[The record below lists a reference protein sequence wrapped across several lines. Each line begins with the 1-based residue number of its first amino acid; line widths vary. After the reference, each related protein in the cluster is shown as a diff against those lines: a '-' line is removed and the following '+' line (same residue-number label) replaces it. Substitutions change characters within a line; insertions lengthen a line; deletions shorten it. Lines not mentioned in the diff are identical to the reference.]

1 MSESGMWSSDFVK
14 YSDTLQAF
22 GYARSPIPKL
32 YCERHMTESIL
43 LDRDGAVATVTLN
56 RPEKRNALD
65 AASWTRIADIFEEL
79 SADTD
84 MRCIVVTGAGDKAF
98 GSGNDISEFDT
109 LRANS
114 EQVLPY
120 NDNATRT
127 VHAIENSLHPTVA
140 RIQGFCMGGGLE
152 IALCCDIRVAATD
165 SKFGLPVK
173 NMGIYLDPALADTL
187 VRAVGRATA
196 LEMVLEGRILN
207 AEEALSRG
215 IITRVVEPDELD
227 DEIAATV
234 ERVLAGAPL
243 AQRYN
248 RMAIRNIERA
258 AEITDEDR
266 IRAASYADSED
277 YNNAWTSFMAKRKA
291 EFKGR

>member
-1 MSESGMWSSDFVK
+1 
-14 YSDTLQAF
+14 
-22 GYARSPIPKL
+22 
-32 YCERHMTESIL
+32 MTESIL
-43 LDRDGAVATVTLN
+43 LTRDGAVATVTIN

-65 AASWTRIADIFEEL
+65 AASWTRIGDIFTDL

-84 MRCIVVTGAGDKAF
+84 LRCVVVTGAGDKAF

-109 LRANS
+109 LRANA
-114 EQVLPY
+114 EQVMPY
-120 NDNATRT
+120 NDNAIRT
-127 VHAIENSLHPTVA
+127 VLAVEKSLHPTIA

-152 IALCCDIRVAATD
+152 IALCCDIRIAATD

-173 NMGIYLDPALADTL
+173 NMGIFLDPALADTL

-215 IITRVVEPDELD
+215 IITRVVETGDLD
-227 DEIAATV
+227 AEIDATV

-248 RMAIRNIERA
+248 RMAVRGIEPA
-258 AEITDEDR
+258 APITDEDK

-277 YNNAWTSFMAKRKA
+277 YNNAWTSFIAKQKA

>member
-1 MSESGMWSSDFVK
+1 
-14 YSDTLQAF
+14 
-22 GYARSPIPKL
+22 
-32 YCERHMTESIL
+32 MTDSIL
-43 LDRDGAVATVTLN
+43 LNRDGAVATVTLN

-65 AASWTRIADIFEEL
+65 AASWTRIGDVFEEL

-98 GSGNDISEFDT
+98 GSGNDISEFET
-109 LRANS
+109 LRADS

-127 VHAIENSLHPTVA
+127 VLAIENSLHPTVA
-140 RIQGFCMGGGLE
+140 RIQGYCMGGGLE
-152 IALCCDIRVAATD
+152 IALCCDIRVAAAD

-196 LEMVLEGRILN
+196 LEMVLEGRILD
-207 AEEALSRG
+207 AEEALSLG
-215 IITRVVEPDELD
+215 IINRLVETDELD
-227 DEIAATV
+227 AEIAATV
-234 ERVLAGAPL
+234 ERILAGAPL

-248 RMAIRNIERA
+248 RMAIRNVERA
-258 AEITDEDR
+258 TPITDEDR
-266 IRAASYADSED
+266 LRAASYADSED
-277 YNNAWTSFMAKRKA
+277 YNNAWTSFMAKRKS

>member
-1 MSESGMWSSDFVK
+1 
-14 YSDTLQAF
+14 
-22 GYARSPIPKL
+22 
-32 YCERHMTESIL
+32 MTDSIL
-43 LDRDGAVATVTLN
+43 LNRDGAVATVTLN

-65 AASWTRIADIFEEL
+65 AASWTRIGDVFEEL

-127 VHAIENSLHPTVA
+127 VLAIENSLHPTVA
-140 RIQGFCMGGGLE
+140 RIQGYCMGGGLE
-152 IALCCDIRVAATD
+152 IALCCDIRVAAAD

-196 LEMVLEGRILN
+196 LEMVLEGRILD
-207 AEEALSRG
+207 AEEALSLG
-215 IITRVVEPDELD
+215 IINRLVETDELD
-227 DEIAATV
+227 AEIAATV
-234 ERVLAGAPL
+234 ERILAGAPL

-248 RMAIRNIERA
+248 RMAIRNVERA
-258 AEITDEDR
+258 TPITDEDR
-266 IRAASYADSED
+266 LRAASYADSED
-277 YNNAWTSFMAKRKA
+277 YNNAWTSFMAKRKS

>member
-1 MSESGMWSSDFVK
+1 
-14 YSDTLQAF
+14 
-22 GYARSPIPKL
+22 
-32 YCERHMTESIL
+32 MTDSIL
-43 LDRDGAVATVTLN
+43 LNREGAVATVTLN

-65 AASWTRIADIFEEL
+65 AASWTRIADVFEEL

-84 MRCIVVTGAGDKAF
+84 LRCVVVTGAGDRAF

-109 LRANS
+109 LRANA

-120 NDNATRT
+120 NDNSART

-140 RIQGFCMGGGLE
+140 RIQGYCMGGGLE

-165 SKFGLPVK
+165 AKFGLPVK

-196 LEMVLEGRILN
+196 LEMVLEGRILD
-207 AEEALSRG
+207 AGEALSRG
-215 IITRVVEPDELD
+215 IITRVVETADLD
-227 DEIAATV
+227 AEIAATV

-248 RMAIRNIERA
+248 RMAIRNIEPA
-258 AEITDEDR
+258 AAITDEDR
-266 IRAASYADSED
+266 VRAASYADSED
-277 YNNAWTSFMAKRKA
+277 YNTAWTSFLAKRKA

>member
-1 MSESGMWSSDFVK
+1 
-14 YSDTLQAF
+14 
-22 GYARSPIPKL
+22 
-32 YCERHMTESIL
+32 MTDSIL

-65 AASWTRIADIFEEL
+65 AASWMRIADVFEEL

-84 MRCIVVTGAGDKAF
+84 IRCIVVTGAGDKAF
-98 GSGNDISEFDT
+98 GSGNDISEFHT
-109 LRANS
+109 LRANA

-127 VHAIENSLHPTVA
+127 VHTIENSLHPTIA
-140 RIQGFCMGGGLE
+140 RIQGYCMGGGLE
-152 IALCCDIRVAATD
+152 IALCCDIRIAATN

-173 NMGIYLDPALADTL
+173 NMGIYLDPAIANTL
-187 VRAVGRATA
+187 VRAVGRVTA

-207 AEEALSRG
+207 ADEALTRG
-215 IITRVVEPDELD
+215 IINRVVETKALD
-227 DEIAATV
+227 AEIAATV

-248 RMAIRNIERA
+248 RMAIRNVERA
-258 AEITDEDR
+258 AAITDEDR
-266 IRAASYADSED
+266 VQAASYADSED
-277 YNNAWTSFMAKRKA
+277 YSNAWTSFMAKRKA

>member
-1 MSESGMWSSDFVK
+1 MNN
-14 YSDTLQAF
+14 
-22 GYARSPIPKL
+22 
-32 YCERHMTESIL
+32 SIL
-43 LDRDGAVATVTLN
+43 LDRDGAVATVTIN
-56 RPEKRNALD
+56 RPKKRNALD
-65 AASWTRIADIFEEL
+65 AASWTLIADIFEGL
-79 SADTD
+79 STDTD
-84 MRCIVVTGAGDKAF
+84 IRCIIVTGAGDKAF

-109 LRANS
+109 LRSNA
-114 EQVLPY
+114 EQVMPY
-120 NDNATRT
+120 NENATRT

-173 NMGIYLDPALADTL
+173 NMGIFLDPALADTL

-196 LEMVLEGRILN
+196 LEMVLEGRVLN

-215 IITRVVEPDELD
+215 IVTRVVETDILD
-227 DEIAATV
+227 AEITATV
-234 ERVLAGAPL
+234 ERIIAGAPL

-258 AEITDEDR
+258 AEITDADR
-266 IRAASYADSED
+266 IQAASYADSED
-277 YNNAWTSFMAKRKA
+277 YKNAWTSFMAKNKA
-291 EFKGR
+291 VFKGR